1 MARPTLV
8 LAGGFGSR
16 LKSVVSDV
24 PKPLAPVCGKPFLTY
39 LIENLVLLGAREF
52 IFLLHYEADAI
63 LSVISEY
70 IDSIGMDDIKI
81 TSLVE
86 DRPLGTGGSIMN
98 AVNVLNIKKSFMVV
112 NADTWL
118 GCGFEQLSFSS
129 PNTIAAVEVED
140 CSRYGAL
147 DLASGKIKR
156 FIEKKSSCG
165 PGLINAGLYHLSQDI
180 FQGFS
185 SSANFSLETDLFP
198 SVIHRIG
205 LSALQIETDF
215 IDIGIPEDY
224 FRFCKWIES
233 GRACE
238 L

>member
-39 LIENLVLLGAREF
+39 LLENLVLLGAREF

-63 LSVISEY
+63 LSVISEF
-70 IDSIGMDDIKI
+70 IDSIDKDDIKI

-86 DRPLGTGGSIMN
+86 ERPLGTGGSIMN
-98 AVNVLNIKKSFMVV
+98 AVNVLNIKQSFMVV

-118 GCGFEQLSFSS
+118 GSGFERLSFSS
-129 PNTIAAVEVED
+129 PNTISAVEVED

-147 DLASGKIKR
+147 DLANGKIKR
-156 FIEKKSSCG
+156 FIEKKSSSG
-165 PGLINAGLYHLSQDI
+165 PGLINAGLYHLSPDI
-180 FQGFS
+180 FQEFS
-185 SSANFSLETDLFP
+185 ASANFSLETDVFP
-198 SVIHRIG
+198 SVLDRNE
-205 LSALQIETDF
+205 LSAIQIEADF
-215 IDIGIPEDY
+215 IDIGIPKDY
-224 FRFCKWIES
+224 LRFCKWIEADKS
-233 GRACE
+233 YE

>member
-1 MARPTLV
+1 MRLFV
-8 LAGGFGSR
+8 LAGGYGSR
-16 LKSVVSDV
+16 LSKVL
-24 PKPLAPVCGKPFLTY
+24 KGTAKALAPVGNTPFLKIQLESWIDQGIT
-39 LIENLVLLGAREF
+39 EF
-52 IFLLHYEADAI
+52 TFLLHQHADQIVSFLESEKFNI
-63 LSVISEY
+63 LKKCDVICVIENTP
-70 IDSIGMDDIKI
+70 M
-81 TSLVE
+81 
-86 DRPLGTGGSIMN
+86 GTGGAISN
-98 AVNVLNIKKSFMVV
+98 AIRELRFQGDFLIV

-233 GRACE
+233 GRAYE